1 MAPTQHPHCVKCK
14 NMKYH
19 KGIHVI
25 NLEGPSQN
33 CSNHE
38 CYIHESQSCSVLLYP
53 TSRAEW
59 VYNRSILPK
68 WGTGRRRLGLEGWQ
82 ADMGGSDNRLALW
95 HSVFLP
101 SFWGCRG
108 HGDHVNSGCVSCHPL
123 WMAAGELAGG
133 TSDHDGVFWLH
144 GVQRPLWPL
153 GWQIRPLEG
162 RLALRVIWNF
172 LCGDVTTAFLF
183 LVFIYLAAAG
193 LGWGT
198 QDLWSLLRCVGSLAV
213 VCELLVALYGI

>member
-1 MAPTQHPHCVKCK
+1 MAPTRHPHCVKCK

-133 TSDHDGVFWLH
+133 TSDHGEC
-144 GVQRPLWPL
+144 PLPV
-153 GWQIRPLEG
+153 
-162 RLALRVIWNF
+162 LRMRQLRTWGFRSPSSSPWRRATESLSTCCFGSQSSIWGLSPF
-172 LCGDVTTAFLF
+172 SLF
-183 LVFIYLAAAG
+183 L
-193 LGWGT
+193 
-198 QDLWSLLRCVGSLAV
+198 
-213 VCELLVALYGI
+213 